1 VAYPIGLY
9 LCCRFAQYLCAM
21 VTEVAIAVQTAL
33 AQHGDAARTWST
45 ALRAMLSAAQSPLWL
60 WLRQGV
66 KVVFAFALWLPC
78 ISILPGTLADLVVHS
93 FVTAEQNQVVVHDAS
108 FAATRMG
115 YCLAQGAL
123 A

>member
-1 VAYPIGLY
+1 V
-9 LCCRFAQYLCAM
+9 
-21 VTEVAIAVQTAL
+21 
-33 AQHGDAARTWST
+33 
-45 ALRAMLSAAQSPLWL
+45 

-66 KVVFAFALWLPC
+66 KVLFAFALWLPC
-78 ISILPGTLADLVVHS
+78 ISILPGMLADIVVYS
-93 FVTAEQNQVVVHDAS
+93 YVAAEPNQVVVHDAS